1 MIPSLFPVPHLD
13 PSPPLVPVSVG
24 ELVDKITILALK
36 RQHMEGEAL
45 QHVNREHALLQA
57 VFAPLADQVP
67 AALHEQLQQVNALLW
82 QVEDAIRACDQ
93 RADFGPTFVEL
104 ARQVYRLNDRRAA
117 IKRAI
122 NLASGSGLIE
132 QKAYNSPPPSAH

>member
-1 MIPSLFPVPHLD
+1 MPHQA
-13 PSPPLVPVSVG
+13 PPPPLVPVSVG

-36 RQHMEGEAL
+36 LQHMQGEAF
-45 QHVNREHALLQA
+45 QHVSREHALLQA
-57 VFAPLADQVP
+57 VFAPLAHQVP
-67 AALHEQLQQVNALLW
+67 AALQQQLQQVNALLW

-104 ARQVYRLNDRRAA
+104 AQRVYRLNDRRAA
-117 IKRAI
+117 IKSAI

-132 QKAYNSPPPSAH
+132 QKAYNSSAPSAH